1 MAGFGGTTLSRRGW
15 AELIAEEAHALG
27 YKMTPREL
35 AEGLGVREAEGNAR
49 SGAHEGPWA
58 ESQAFGSSQERLNYR
73 SSTRAALKNW
83 AENGKSWWTAW
94 GDYET
99 PEAEGAGPTRYK
111 RHLALATAVLAKH
124 HLTVRAPAA
133 TRKREG
139 KSPSMNRPS
148 EPGETSIQ
156 EDAMHFALV
165 ALLVIGGV
173 VMIGLGTTRLFRS
186 GKAA

>member
-1 MAGFGGTTLSRRGW
+1 MMAGFGGTTLSRRGW

-27 YKMTPREL
+27 LTITPRQL

-58 ESQAFGSSQERLNYR
+58 ESEAFGSSAERLDYR

-83 AENGKSWWTAW
+83 AENGKSWWPAW
-94 GDYET
+94 GKWET
-99 PEAEGAGPTRYK
+99 GETEGAGPTRYA
-111 RHLALATAVLAKH
+111 RHLALATAVLAK
-124 HLTVRAPAA
+124 P
-133 TRKREG
+133 KRRQTMSTAG
-139 KSPSMNRPS
+139 
-148 EPGETSIQ
+148 GSIG

-173 VMIGLGTTRLFRS
+173 VLIGMGTTRVFRS
-186 GKAA
+186 GAVT